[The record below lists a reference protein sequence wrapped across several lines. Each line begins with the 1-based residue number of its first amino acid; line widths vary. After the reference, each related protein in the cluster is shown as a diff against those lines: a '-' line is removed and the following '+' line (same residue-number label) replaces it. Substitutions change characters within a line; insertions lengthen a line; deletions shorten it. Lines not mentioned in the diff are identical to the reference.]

1 MFSKIVTGIDMLL
14 YSLSNLTKKSLS
26 DYCFIDTASS
36 HTNLVAKD
44 GSLISIFAIHGAKKI
59 VGAEELDAIQEKF
72 SSELLP
78 IFKKQGHQIQ
88 FVFIRDPSRVK
99 SELKR
104 RLDPYWK
111 AAKNLKL
118 DLDDLFQSKVDHL
131 ANYCVYESCYLVA
144 WSRPIVIK
152 SELKEEQ
159 EKNNEMLT
167 GLPPAIGAQS
177 SYRIYESL
185 ENKHKAFVDL
195 LTNALRISEI
205 NYKLLEV
212 KEGVREMRKSFD
224 NDGTADDWSPL
235 LPGDKLPMSV
245 DHKPYSTELDIGD
258 KLWKSISHQV
268 FTQNCEIVSPD
279 TIRIGGKNTTESTKD
294 MDTSD
299 IKYVASAYM
308 EVPPQQTRPF
318 KMLLDQLDRD
328 IPLQISIMIE
338 GGGMEKMS
346 LKATAAALLTIANG
360 NNKLIK
366 ESIEKLR
373 EVEMNGDTIVKV
385 SINAVTWANNTKKLN
400 LNKQTLI
407 KVMQSWGTTDTM
419 LCNSDPIE
427 GFTSTIPGFSPTS
440 PANPFVAPLRDIV
453 PMLPL
458 SRQSHVWEEGAIIY
472 RTEDGK
478 IFPYQP
484 GSSVQTTWNY
494 LIFAL
499 PGSGKSVLMNS
510 DNFASVFVPGATE
523 IPYIGIIDI
532 GPSSS
537 GLIQLLKDAAPE
549 NMKHLFVYERL
560 KNTIDYSINVFDT
573 QLGARAPTPAERQ
586 FLVNFLVNILT
597 PAGKEPFDSSD
608 NLASAVISEIYKYY
622 ADTRSGN
629 PKEYIKNRNAE
640 VDEALAKYNINAK
653 GMNWWKVV
661 DTLFELGE
669 KRIASIAQRFAVPLL
684 EECVSIAERTA
695 QIKDIY
701 SKPISDTQETLIDRF
716 SRALSEN
723 IAMFPVLNNPTQF
736 DLGEARVVSLDLDEV
751 GKGGSPTDDKRAAIM
766 YLLSRYIIGKNF
778 KLDDSLLKVSP
789 SIYHQYHQER
799 IDKALRTKK
808 RICIDEYHNT
818 GSIQSIRRQVVTD
831 MREGRKWNLQVVLA
845 SQVYKDFD
853 DATREISTGRCIL
866 SGGDSYRDIQKAFDL
881 NETTAQI
888 VRSRLTGPG
897 KGGVPF
903 VFSVTTKT
911 GIFSQYIY
919 NTISP
924 TEMWAFSTTSE
935 DVTIRRMLTAALGA
949 ATARKILA
957 TEFPEGSIENF
968 MKRFLKEHEYDEVVK
983 SNPYK
988 VIVDRLV
995 KRYKKL

>member
-1 MFSKIVTGIDMLL
+1 MFSKLITGIDMLL
-14 YSLSNLTKKSLS
+14 YSLSGLTKKNLN
-26 DYCFIDTASS
+26 DYCFVDTASS
-36 HTNLVAKD
+36 KNNLVAKD
-44 GSLISIFAIHGAKKI
+44 GSLITIFAIHGAKKI
-59 VGAEELDAIQEKF
+59 VGSEELQMIQEKF

-78 IFKKQGHQIQ
+78 IFKKQGHQLQ

-111 AAKNLKL
+111 AARNLKL

-131 ANYCVYESCYLVA
+131 AKYCVYESCYMVA

-159 EKNNEMLT
+159 AKNSELLT

-177 SYRIYESL
+177 SYRLYESL
-185 ENKHKAFVDL
+185 ENKHKAFTDL
-195 LTNALRISEI
+195 IDNALRISEI
-205 NYKLLEV
+205 NFKVLEV

-224 NDGTADDWSPL
+224 NAGTADDWEPI
-235 LPGDKLPMSV
+235 LPGDKPPMN
-245 DHKPYSTELDIGD
+245 DKPKVYSTEQDIGD
-258 KLWKSISHQV
+258 KLWQSISHQV
-268 FTQNCEIVSPD
+268 FTRNCEIVSPD
-279 TIRIGGKNTTESTKD
+279 TIRIGGHSPNASNKD
-294 MDTSD
+294 TDQSD
-299 IKYVASAYM
+299 VKYVSSAYM

-328 IPLQISIMIE
+328 IPLQISIMLE
-338 GGGMEKMS
+338 GGGMEKMA

-373 EVEMNGDTIVKV
+373 DVEMSGDTIVKV
-385 SINAVTWANNTKKLN
+385 SINAVTWSNNTKTLN

-419 LCNSDPIE
+419 LCNSDPVE
-427 GFTSTIPGFSPTS
+427 GFTSTIPAFSPTS

-453 PMLPL
+453 PLLPL
-458 SRQSHVWEEGAIIY
+458 TRQSHVWEEGAIIY

-484 GSSVQTTWNY
+484 GSGVQTTWNY

-549 NMKHLFVYERL
+549 NMKHLFIYERL
-560 KNTIDYSINVFDT
+560 KNTLEYSINVFDT
-573 QLGARAPTPAERQ
+573 QLGARFPTPAERQ

-597 PAGKEPFDSSD
+597 PAGKAPFDSSD
-608 NLASAVISEIYKYY
+608 NLAAAVVTEIYKYY
-622 ADTRSGN
+622 SDSRSGN
-629 PKEYIKNRNAE
+629 PKEYIKNRNPE
-640 VDEALAKYNINAK
+640 VDEALAKYNINAR
-653 GMNWWKVV
+653 GMSWWKVV
-661 DTLFELGE
+661 DTLFDLGE
-669 KRIASIAQRFAVPLL
+669 KRIASIAQRYAVPLL

-701 SKPISDTQETLIDRF
+701 SKPMSDTHESLMQRF

-778 KLDDSLLKVSP
+778 KLDESLLKVSP
-789 SIYHQYHQER
+789 PIYHQYHQER

-831 MREGRKWNLQVVLA
+831 MREGRKWNLQMVLA

-853 DATREISTGRCIL
+853 DQTREISTGRCIL
-866 SGGDSYRDIQKAFDL
+866 SGGDSYREIQKAFDL

-888 VRSRLTGPG
+888 VRNRLTGPG

-935 DVTIRRMLTAALGA
+935 DVTIRKMLTSALGA
-949 ATARKILA
+949 ASARKILA
-957 TEFPEGSIENF
+957 TEFPEGSIEGF
-968 MKRFLKEHEYDEVVK
+968 MKRFLKEHEYDDEVK
-983 SNPYK
+983 KNPYK
-988 VIVDRLV
+988 VIVERLV
-995 KRYKKL
+995 RKYRQV